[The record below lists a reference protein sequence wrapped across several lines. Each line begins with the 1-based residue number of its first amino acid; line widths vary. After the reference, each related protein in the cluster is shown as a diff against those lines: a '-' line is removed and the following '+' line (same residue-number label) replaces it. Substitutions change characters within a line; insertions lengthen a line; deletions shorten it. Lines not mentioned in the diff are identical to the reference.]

1 MDEDPQEGPGTFTA
15 TEAIS
20 LRLGYRL
27 CRHLVKRAL
36 LMTTEL

>member
-1 MDEDPQEGPGTFTA
+1 MRTPQEGPGTFTA
-15 TEAIS
+15 TETIS

-27 CRHLVKRAL
+27 CRHLARTAL